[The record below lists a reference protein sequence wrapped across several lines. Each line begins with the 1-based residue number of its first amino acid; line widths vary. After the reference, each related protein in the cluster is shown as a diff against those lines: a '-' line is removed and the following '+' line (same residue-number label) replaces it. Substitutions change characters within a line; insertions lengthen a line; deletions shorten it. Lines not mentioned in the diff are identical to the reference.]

1 MTLDELKSEAA
12 KILAI
17 QPVANYAHHTFE
29 CRSGGAPTNQVGVP
43 EAHWESQFRYDTVA
57 NGAAYSGSVTV
68 ECRDTGARDADG
80 RTIYETPAGV
90 VFVFAYRPGSPDRF
104 DRGRL
109 VPPNMTA
116 RRD

>member
-1 MTLDELKSEAA
+1 MTFDELKAEAA

-17 QPVANYAHHTFE
+17 QPGVGYAYHTFS
-29 CRSGGAPTNQVGVP
+29 CRSGGAPANQVGVP
-43 EAHWESQFRYDTVA
+43 EVHCESEFRYETTA
-57 NGAAYSGSVTV
+57 NGAAFSGSVTV
-68 ECRDTGARDADG
+68 ECRDTGGRDADG

-109 VPPNMTA
+109 VPPNLIA